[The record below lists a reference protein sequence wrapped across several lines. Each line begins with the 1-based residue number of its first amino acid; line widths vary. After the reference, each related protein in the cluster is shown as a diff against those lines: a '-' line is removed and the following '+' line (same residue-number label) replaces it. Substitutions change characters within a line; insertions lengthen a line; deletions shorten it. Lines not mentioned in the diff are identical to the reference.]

1 MYLGMVTTSY
11 SGAQLLTSLAFG
23 YWSNRRRSTEPL
35 IFSIVLLAVGSL
47 MYGFAEAFAENG
59 KYVVLG
65 ARIMQGLSSGM
76 NFGWRHSNIGLV

>member
-11 SGAQLLTSLAFG
+11 SGAQLLTSLAFV
-23 YWSNRRRSTEPL
+23 YWSNRRRSIEPL

-76 NFGWRHSNIGLV
+76 NFG